1 MDFVLIPCMK
11 FWLSR
16 RFMSLYVLHTHFI
29 TFLLKKKHF
38 VVAFYTFI
46 PNYCLS
52 CSCHS
57 TKEFVSLIWKIKCL
71 ANSKSMFNNTYTTKR
86 VTQRIQTY
94 GNNHTL
100 TRTFK
105 LKIHIY
111 PNIIINLNDTLK
123 NIWSSR
129 RVWHLLF

>member
-1 MDFVLIPCMK
+1 MYEVLIE
-11 FWLSR
+11 SEIYE
-16 RFMSLYVLHTHFI
+16 SLHSITYFI

-38 VVAFYTFI
+38 VAMLYTFI

-71 ANSKSMFNNTYTTKR
+71 ANSKSMFNNTYTNKR

-94 GNNHTL
+94 NNNPNC
-100 TRTFK
+100 RFFISTFFFLHFRYLVIFLIPFRK
-105 LKIHIY
+105 
-111 PNIIINLNDTLK
+111 
-123 NIWSSR
+123 
-129 RVWHLLF
+129 